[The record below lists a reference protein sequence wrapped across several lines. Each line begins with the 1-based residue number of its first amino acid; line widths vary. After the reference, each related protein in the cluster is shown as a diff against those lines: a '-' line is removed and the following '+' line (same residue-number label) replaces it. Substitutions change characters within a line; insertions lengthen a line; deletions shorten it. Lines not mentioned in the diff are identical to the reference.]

1 MHSFEQK
8 LFSNCSTICHI
19 SLLSRLTARFVKT
32 KPMFYK
38 FILSLE
44 LLGKLWGLVM
54 WLSLIKKQADRLSS
68 GLAHAQLM
76 PLNKLHCNLIWEQ
89 KQLRMQYSAAARH
102 YKAEIHYITCPY
114 PLYYEDG
121 LQTGRQVALYAT
133 LLTSSS
139 SSNGVK
145 EAIVLGRMLKGR

>member
-1 MHSFEQK
+1 
-8 LFSNCSTICHI
+8 
-19 SLLSRLTARFVKT
+19 
-32 KPMFYK
+32 
-38 FILSLE
+38 
-44 LLGKLWGLVM
+44 
-54 WLSLIKKQADRLSS
+54 
-68 GLAHAQLM
+68 
-76 PLNKLHCNLIWEQ
+76 
-89 KQLRMQYSAAARH
+89 MQYSAAARH